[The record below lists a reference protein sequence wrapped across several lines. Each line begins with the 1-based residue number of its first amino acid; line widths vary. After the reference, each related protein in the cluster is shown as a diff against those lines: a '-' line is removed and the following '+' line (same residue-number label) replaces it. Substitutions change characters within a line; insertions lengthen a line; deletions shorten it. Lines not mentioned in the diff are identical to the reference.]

1 MRLIG
6 LAVHPKAH
14 PPRIGRACNCGDSPG
29 MSDPILVIARAR
41 GLSTERERFIAAAR
55 DCIAAT
61 RREQG
66 CLGYD
71 ICESLSDPGHFISV
85 ESWEK
90 RDDVDRHMQQPH
102 LQAFLAIAGTCFS
115 AAPVIEVVEPR
126 SLDRL

>member
-1 MRLIG
+1 LNG
-6 LAVHPKAH
+6 SLHLDAVLCRI
-14 PPRIGRACNCGDSPG
+14 PPACSSGDPSR
-29 MSDPILVIARAR
+29 MSDPVLVIARAR
-41 GLSTERERFIAAAR
+41 VLPAERDRFLAAAR

-71 ICESLSDPGHFISV
+71 ICESLTDSGHFVSV

-90 RDDVDRHMQQPH
+90 RADVDRHMQQAH
-102 LQAFLAIAGTCFS
+102 LQAFLAIAGTCVS

-126 SLDRL
+126 SVDRL

>member
-1 MRLIG
+1 
-6 LAVHPKAH
+6 
-14 PPRIGRACNCGDSPG
+14 
-29 MSDPILVIARAR
+29 MSDPVLVIARAR
-41 GLSTERERFIAAAR
+41 VLPAERERFIAAAR

-71 ICESLSDPGHFISV
+71 VCENLADPGHFVSV

-102 LQAFLAIAGTCFS
+102 LKAFLAIVGTCVS
-115 AAPVIEVVEPR
+115 VAPVIEVVEPR
-126 SLDRL
+126 SVDRL

>member
-1 MRLIG
+1 
-6 LAVHPKAH
+6 
-14 PPRIGRACNCGDSPG
+14 
-29 MSDPILVIARAR
+29 MSDPVLVIARAR
-41 GLSTERERFIAAAR
+41 VLSGERDRFGAAAR

-71 ICESLSDPGHFISV
+71 ICENLIDPGHFVSV

-90 RDDVDRHMQQPH
+90 RADVDRNMQQAH
-102 LQAFLAIAGTCFS
+102 LKAFLAIAGTCVS

-126 SLDRL
+126 SVDRL

>member
-1 MRLIG
+1 
-6 LAVHPKAH
+6 
-14 PPRIGRACNCGDSPG
+14 
-29 MSDPILVIARAR
+29 MSDPVLVIARAR
-41 GLSTERERFIAAAR
+41 VIPAERERFIAAAR

-71 ICESLSDPGHFISV
+71 ICENLTDPGHFVSV

-90 RDDVDRHMQQPH
+90 RADVDRHMQQAH
-102 LQAFLAIAGTCFS
+102 LQAFLAIAGTCVS

-126 SLDRL
+126 SVDRL